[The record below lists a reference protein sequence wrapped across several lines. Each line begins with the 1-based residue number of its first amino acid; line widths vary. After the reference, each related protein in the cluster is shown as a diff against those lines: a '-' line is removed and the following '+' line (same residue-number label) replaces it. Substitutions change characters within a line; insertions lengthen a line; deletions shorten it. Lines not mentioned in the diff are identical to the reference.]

1 MKKTHFLPSFSKLDT
16 SRFWTRAKIGI
27 CAKIEKLP
35 HLPISTILLHHQL
48 NFTATSILTFHIS
61 AFIANECININFKSL
76 EVITKLEPNT
86 RWHWRLK
93 QDDKM
98 GTDII
103 WKNGNQFN
111 VKQLGTILAII
122 SQGLQLRLVSLIL
135 DFHNLQNSDEY
146 VYTISLILKKSP
158 TQNQSSGVKKI
169 DIISSG
175 QGMQFDICWDR
186 SIWGNR
192 ARNPLSLFSRN
203 CNEGSSLLARWGNIY
218 PSPESRQTYLHTN
231 PYKVTEI
238 CQTDESTFNLLFK
251 AKRKDKKLGR
261 EPLQILEAKF

>member
-1 MKKTHFLPSFSKLDT
+1 MQIGSEMAALQEKTPKMDPKK
-16 SRFWTRAKIGI
+16 RFFWKIPQDFELLKKVPQNSHQTGQFGWNRYIGI
-27 CAKIEKLP
+27 WNLSHGA
-35 HLPISTILLHHQL
+35 
-48 NFTATSILTFHIS
+48 FLTD
-61 AFIANECININFKSL
+61 
-76 EVITKLEPNT
+76 V
-86 RWHWRLK
+86 
-93 QDDKM
+93 
-98 GTDII
+98 
-103 WKNGNQFN
+103 
-111 VKQLGTILAII
+111 
-122 SQGLQLRLVSLIL
+122 
-135 DFHNLQNSDEY
+135 
-146 VYTISLILKKSP
+146 
-158 TQNQSSGVKKI
+158 
-169 DIISSG
+169 SG

-231 PYKVTEI
+231 PYTVIEI